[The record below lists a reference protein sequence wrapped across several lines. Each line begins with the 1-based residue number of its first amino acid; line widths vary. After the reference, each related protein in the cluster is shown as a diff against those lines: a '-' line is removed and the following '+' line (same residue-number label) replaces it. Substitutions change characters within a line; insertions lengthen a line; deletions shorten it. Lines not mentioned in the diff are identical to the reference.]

1 MVLEADAA
9 GHFTAL
15 NTLTEVARMNKVVEK
30 ALRKL
35 FGEDEDALAAFVA
48 EVDGV
53 NRMVTEQGLIHR
65 AGESGEQDHE
75 EQEEGEGHEGDGDAL
90 LEIDDET
97 VAFIVQQVAQH
108 PDVAALLGNALAQ
121 VTALEERLNVAEKAV
136 ATATRQ
142 AGDMRARL
150 AALEAD
156 EAEKRQTW
164 QEDLP
169 ARQNPKMKVTYRP
182 RTRQVVDEDG
192 EVLEENGSEAAS
204 RILAT
209 LPTY

>member
-1 MVLEADAA
+1 
-9 GHFTAL
+9 
-15 NTLTEVARMNKVVEK
+15 MNKVVEK

-35 FGEDEDALAAFVA
+35 FGEDEAALAAFVA

-53 NRMVTEQGLIHR
+53 NRTVSEKGMIYRANE
-65 AGESGEQDHE
+65 AGETVERENEGAE
-75 EQEEGEGHEGDGDAL
+75 EQEDGDEENEGGDAL

-164 QEDLP
+164 QEDLS
-169 ARQNPKMKVTYRP
+169 ARQNPKLKVTYRP
-182 RTRQVVDEDG
+182 RTRRAVDEDG
-192 EVLEENGSEAAS
+192 EDMEVTGTEIAES
-204 RILAT
+204 ILAT